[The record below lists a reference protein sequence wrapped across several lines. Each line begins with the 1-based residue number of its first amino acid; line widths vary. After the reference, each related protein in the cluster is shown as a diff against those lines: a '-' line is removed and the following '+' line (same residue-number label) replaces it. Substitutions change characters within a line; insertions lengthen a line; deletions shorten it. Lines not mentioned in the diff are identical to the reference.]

1 MEELRS
7 YSPEEIINKN
17 LEEITRRLDGV
28 CEQELSHLHELA
40 EEIVSGYEQTP
51 DGFVKDLPDHLPTP
65 PGACNLDALP
75 KSKEAVE
82 SLRSLHYAWQK
93 IRLCIG
99 MGELLSQKGVSTS
112 AICFP
117 YEKSVSAGAFNR
129 IAYQASSYTNSAYL
143 RFAPLLEVPRAAEAK
158 SFVAACEEVYNGLCE
173 FCILPLENTTEGLLY
188 TFVRL
193 IEKYD
198 LKFAAT
204 CDVAGNDASRTSR
217 FALLRRE
224 LSPPMHSSAS
234 ELHFSCSVAADDA
247 QTLSD
252 LLLAA
257 NTCGLQLYRMD
268 SMPQE
273 TGNKGAFI
281 HLTLRVG
288 SGNLDAFLLYL
299 AMDMPSC
306 QVLGLYPHLSI

>member
-28 CEQELSHLHELA
+28 CEQELSHLRELA

-65 PGACNLDALP
+65 PDACKLDALP
-75 KSKEAVE
+75 QSREAVE
-82 SLRSLHYAWQK
+82 SLRSLHYSWQK

-99 MGELLSQKGVSTS
+99 MGEQLSQKGVSAS

-117 YEKSVSAGAFNR
+117 YKKSVSAGAFNR

-143 RFAPLLEVPRAAEAK
+143 RFAPLLDAPRAAEVK

-204 CDVAGNDASRTSR
+204 CDVAGNDASHTSR
-217 FALLRRE
+217 FALLQKD
-224 LSPPMHSSAS
+224 LSPPVHSSTS

-247 QTLSD
+247 QTLSN

-257 NTCGLQLYRMD
+257 NACGLQLYRMD
-268 SMPQE
+268 SLPQDA
-273 TGNKGAFI
+273 GDGGAFV

-288 SGNLDAFLLYL
+288 FGNLDAFLLYL

-306 QVLGLYPHLSI
+306 QVLGIYPHLPI